1 VFQNAVR
8 KIESWYALAKFA
20 RPTKTPG
27 LPTLVLDSDSQTP
40 MTNG

>member
-8 KIESWYALAKFA
+8 KIESFHALMKFFS
-20 RPTKTPG
+20 PTNSPT
-27 LPTLVLDSDSQTP
+27 LPTLVLDSESQTP